1 MNWSR
6 AVHHVEAAA
15 DECQRLQEL
24 PPTMVPVRVTQ
35 MWVFGDALGPARDLE
50 TVSLALSL
58 DLPAEDVAWLTE
70 PPAATH
76 WLNMTRLAKNPVR
89 VWWRSARAPVWN
101 HRIAHPLLVWSSA
114 DGVVDDAMNALREG
128 RGEAAGLTEPSA
140 DELATRLRQELAI
153 SLSTLRARSEDY
165 GAKRWGQGKLE
176 PTADALW
183 HVAHGYLDLLDA
195 QS

>member
-6 AVHHVEAAA
+6 AVHHVEASAG
-15 DECQRLQEL
+15 ECQRIHEL
-24 PPTMVPVRVTQ
+24 PSTMVPVRVTQ
-35 MWVFGDALGPARDLE
+35 MWVFGGVLGPPSDLE

-58 DLPAEDVAWLTE
+58 DLPAEDVAWLTS

-76 WLNMTRLAKNPVR
+76 WLNMTRLPKSPVR

-101 HRIAHPLLVWSSA
+101 HRIVHPLLVWSST
-114 DGVVDDAMNALREG
+114 DGVIERALTALREG
-128 RGEAAGLTEPSA
+128 IGEAAGLA
-140 DELATRLRQELAI
+140 AATPAEREIQLSSELAI
-153 SLSTLRARSEDY
+153 SLSTLRARTADY
-165 GAKRWGQGKLE
+165 EARQRGPTKLG

-183 HVAHGYLDLLDA
+183 QAADGYLDLLDT